1 MRPPLSESNEAA
13 TRNYNFTEMSL
24 RNTEVVQA
32 MGMTEGLLRRWST
45 DRSRMMERQVNAS
58 DRAATVQSV
67 IRFLRLS
74 MQSLILGL
82 GAYLVIER
90 AATVGAMFAA
100 SILLGRA
107 LQPVEQIVGSWRNL
121 VSARSAFSR
130 IRDLLIA
137 LPLAI
142 AGFLIAA
149 GFGEYLARRSRRWFV
164 PQPADLAAQSLYY
177 VALNAPVEEWFFRG
191 FLQGGLT
198 GWLGSPLL
206 AVVLVTAI
214 FGGYHFLDRWG
225 WRPVIGATAAG
236 LALGLVYLWQPE
248 PPSLLAPT
256 LVHGAITCGF
266 LSLGP
271 YGLFRWRM
279 ARRKIEVKPHLVRE

>member
-1 MRPPLSESNEAA
+1 MVYRTTVADSWRWMRLDLIIRLIPLTLAPLAFAWLTGTPLS
-13 TRNYNFTEMSL
+13 RFGLSL
-24 RNTEVVQA
+24 A
-32 MGMTEGLLRRWST
+32 H
-45 DRSRMMERQVNAS
+45 
-58 DRAATVQSV
+58 
-67 IRFLRLS
+67 
-74 MQSLILGL
+74 
-82 GAYLVIER
+82 
-90 AATVGAMFAA
+90 
-100 SILLGRA
+100 
-107 LQPVEQIVGSWRNL
+107 P
-121 VSARSAFSR
+121 